1 MGEEIGDLFRRYF
14 LGVPGVLAGGVRGE
28 EIESFFFVAH
38 TEKDFGSSG
47 GVGNKALG
55 VDGFIVL
62 RWSRV
67 RSSNS
72 FQA

>member
-1 MGEEIGDLFRRYF
+1 
-14 LGVPGVLAGGVRGE
+14 VKGE
-28 EIESFFFVAH
+28 EIESFFFAAH

-47 GVGNKALG
+47 GIGDKALG